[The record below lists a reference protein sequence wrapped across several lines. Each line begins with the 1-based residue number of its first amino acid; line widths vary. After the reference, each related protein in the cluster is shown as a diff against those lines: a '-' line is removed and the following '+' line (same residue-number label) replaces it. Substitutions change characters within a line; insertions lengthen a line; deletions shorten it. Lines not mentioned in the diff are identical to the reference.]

1 MVRYLAAT
9 LLALSAT
16 LGWAAGSAVLEAEEG
31 GRMQLEYD
39 GDRVRMSADGMEDGY
54 LIIREGRMYTVS
66 GDTVIDASSMF
77 GMFSDSLQT
86 PAGDVTQVHELKATG
101 RRETVAGIAGEV
113 HLLDYTDEEGKRQQ
127 QEVVLSNDRRAV
139 ELQQAWMTMAEAVAS
154 AMGEEDVDASLNK
167 ALGQRGILRIGNDM
181 RVHSLSDR
189 RPAAARF
196 ELPSEPQDMG
206 GLGKAISEAFGGR
219 TERQKDRVERRTDS
233 EVDRA
238 SDRAVDKALDKAF
251 GRIFGR

>member
-1 MVRYLAAT
+1 MDGEAMVRYLAAT

-86 PAGDVTQVHELKATG
+86 PAGDVTQVHELK
-101 RRETVAGIAGEV
+101 R
-113 HLLDYTDEEGKRQQ
+113 
-127 QEVVLSNDRRAV
+127 
-139 ELQQAWMTMAEAVAS
+139 
-154 AMGEEDVDASLNK
+154 
-167 ALGQRGILRIGNDM
+167 
-181 RVHSLSDR
+181 
-189 RPAAARF
+189 
-196 ELPSEPQDMG
+196 SE
-206 GLGKAISEAFGGR
+206 
-219 TERQKDRVERRTDS
+219 ERRVGKEGGTRS
-233 EVDRA
+233 GRDR
-238 SDRAVDKALDKAF
+238 DRYCAE
-251 GRIFGR
+251 RE